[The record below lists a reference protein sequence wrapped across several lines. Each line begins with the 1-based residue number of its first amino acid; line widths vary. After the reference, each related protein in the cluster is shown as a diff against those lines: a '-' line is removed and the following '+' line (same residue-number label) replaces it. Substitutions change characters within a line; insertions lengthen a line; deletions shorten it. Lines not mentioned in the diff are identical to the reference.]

1 MALLIGDNF
10 NYQGQKP
17 NFERDSFDTLESMIS
32 YPETSI
38 DDGHI
43 SYCKETKKHYIY
55 NSSNESTNTGK
66 WKELSN
72 SSSRAL
78 PVTAVSENV
87 KEALKYLFVQGS
99 GDFPNYSL
107 MRDDLNSQDTLIYDD
122 GADFGEEGYVM
133 FITIRF
139 NENTTL
145 VTFSQPYINNAVY
158 YIKVVIN
165 NNDHT
170 FTKDG
175 HTIMLTSD
183 GDGTKYLSDNGSYKT
198 INVDSDIYVIDYL
211 STATSGTITS
221 EQLQELNQ
229 AIDQNKIIYYVA
241 EPLGIAKTFVPL
253 FGTKLLVGP
262 DNTIGLYFLDAKGV
276 KLLQFTE
283 TNYTTSKTNFL
294 VDSDGTEG
302 QVLTKTA
309 DDYAWKDLPTIGPI
323 KDFNN
328 APEVVKNTF
337 AAAIVG
343 TAHIDNYTELEE
355 AVGDATTTYLYNS
368 ASSGSESFDNFYI
381 TVGHYNEH
389 ILYTIFSPLMPGTY
403 FANMYGYIAIDSAG
417 NVERHDYTNLIQVTP
432 DGISI
437 HATGSAS
444 ADDRDITL
452 KTEGTGDQFLA
463 DNGQYK
469 AIDTSSSSVILP
481 FEKAPEVFQKFIRDG
496 LSRVGETYT
505 IDYADDLFSALTNLG
520 GTVYFYSEE
529 GIYAGYIY
537 VSYTSSECGAMLDIP
552 CYSNYYHLRILMTAN
567 TSGNV
572 ESQSA
577 TNALI
582 MAENKIRLFCAI
594 NDQTDTISLDTTGDG
609 TKYLGDDGNYHEI
622 KQVSSYGSTA
632 DRPSNV
638 AIGFQYFDTDLNR
651 PIWWN
656 GTEWVGA
663 TDANIIKLTQA
674 QYEELPTKDPDTIYF
689 IKG

>member
-55 NSSNESTNTGK
+55 NSSNESTDTGK

-72 SSSRAL
+72 SS
-78 PVTAVSENV
+78 
-87 KEALKYLFVQGS
+87 EA
-99 GDFPNYSL
+99 
-107 MRDDLNSQDTLIYDD
+107 
-122 GADFGEEGYVM
+122 
-133 FITIRF
+133 
-139 NENTTL
+139 
-145 VTFSQPYINNAVY
+145 
-158 YIKVVIN
+158 
-165 NNDHT
+165 
-170 FTKDG
+170 
-175 HTIMLTSD
+175 
-183 GDGTKYLSDNGSYKT
+183 
-198 INVDSDIYVIDYL
+198 YVIDYL
-211 STATSGTITS
+211 TGNTGDITQVQYNEIQQAINDYRSIILVDGDRQYTVDNYGINESNIDLVLQDASTTINIIINEDLTYQIQYIFLQLIYELTLANWPSSGKITS
-221 EQLQELNQ
+221 QQFSDLKRAVSNSYTIVIKHESMRDYQFCTAMEIESSSDNICLQT
-229 AIDQNKIIYYVA
+229 ADADSSTRIIIKSDLTY
-241 EPLGIAKTFVPL
+241 
-253 FGTKLLVGP
+253 
-262 DNTIGLYFLDAKGV
+262 TIEESTGYESLAG
-276 KLLQFTE
+276 E
-283 TNYTTSKTNFL
+283 
-294 VDSDGTEG
+294 EG
-302 QVLTKTA
+302 QVLTKTSDGA
-309 DDYAWKDLPTIGPI
+309 AWQNIPNTSGPI
-323 KDFNN
+323 KDFND

-337 AAAIVG
+337 AATMVG

-355 AVGDATTTYLYNS
+355 AVGDTTTAYLYNS
-368 ASSGSESFDNFYI
+368 ASSGSEGFSNFYI

-417 NVERHDYTNLIQVTP
+417 NVERHDYTNLIQVTT

-437 HATGSAS
+437 HATGSAQ

-496 LSRVGETYT
+496 LSHVGETYI
-505 IDYADDLFSALTNLG
+505 IDYVDNLFSALTNLD
-520 GTVYFYSEE
+520 GTVYFYSDG
-529 GIYAGYIY
+529 GIIAGYIY

-552 CYSNYYHLRILMTAN
+552 CYSNYYHLRVLMTAD

-609 TKYLGDDGNYHEI
+609 NKYLGDDGEYHEI
-622 KQVSSYGSTA
+622 KQVSSYGTSA
-632 DRPSNV
+632 ERPSNTS
-638 AIGFQYFDTDLNR
+638 IGFQYFDTDLNR

-656 GTEWVGA
+656 GTKWVGA
-663 TDANIIKLTQA
+663 TDANIVKLTQA